1 MTETSFYGTSAIN
14 KRRTNAELEVLDQ
27 AIIDAVAAD
36 HPVTLRGVYYRVMSA
51 GVVDKTENAYK
62 ACSRRL
68 LELRRNG
75 RVPYSH
81 ITDGTRWIFKPDT
94 YKSADDALKATA
106 KAYTQAM
113 WTNSDYELSLYSEK
127 DAITGTIRSV
137 CELHDVSLGVVR
149 GYSSES
155 FAWSVAQS
163 MKPWKVNVMGNM
175 GDHDP
180 SGVHAWEDF
189 TNKVRKFAG
198 PDIHIRTSR
207 IAVTPEQIE
216 ELDLPLRPTKQTDSR
231 SKGWEG
237 GSVEVDAIPAP
248 KLRQIVEEW
257 INPFID
263 VDDWNLLC
271 EVEESERTILYALMN
286 HRQAS

>member
-81 ITDGTRWIFKPDT
+81 ITDGTRWIFKAPT
-94 YKSADDALKATA
+94 YNSAEDALEATA
-106 KAYTQAM
+106 SAYRQAL
-113 WTNSDYELSLYSEK
+113 WTNSPYELSLFSEK
-127 DAITGTIRSV
+127 DAITGTISSV
-137 CELHDVSLGVVR
+137 TRRFDVSLGVVR

-163 MKPWKVNVMGNM
+163 MNPDKVNVMGNM

-180 SGVHAWEDF
+180 SGVHAWADF
-189 TNKVRKFAG
+189 IAKVKDFAG
-198 PDIHIRTSR
+198 PDIDIQTSR
-207 IAVTPEQIE
+207 IAVTPYQIE
-216 ELDLPLRPTKQTDSR
+216 VLDLPLRPTKQTDSR

-237 GSVEVDAIPAP
+237 GSVEVDAIPAGI
-248 KLRQIVEEW
+248 LREIVEAW
-257 INPFID
+257 IVPFID
-263 VDDWNLLC
+263 AHDWRVC
-271 EVEESERTILYALMN
+271 KAVEESERELLYSLMDG
-286 HRQAS
+286 RAA